1 MEFHFVC
8 SLVKPWKM
16 GTMLKDFQISTND
29 SFSSNKQLNR
39 SFFSI
44 SILIGLV
51 MILLEIED

>member
-16 GTMLKDFQISTND
+16 GTMLKDFQISAND

-44 SILIGLV
+44 SNSYRFSHDFIG
-51 MILLEIED
+51 D